1 MAIEKEIVL
10 NKLEVNVNTPH
21 LEVIKRISFIED
33 GVEINRNH
41 TSTFYQFDNETHLY
55 ASESAFIQ
63 TIWSEVSSSFV
74 ETSGSIS

>member
-10 NKLEVNVNTPH
+10 NKLEINVNTPH

-33 GVEINRNH
+33 GTEINRNH
-41 TSTFYQFDNETHLY
+41 ISTFYQFDNEEHLY
-55 ASESAFIQ
+55 VSESTFIQ